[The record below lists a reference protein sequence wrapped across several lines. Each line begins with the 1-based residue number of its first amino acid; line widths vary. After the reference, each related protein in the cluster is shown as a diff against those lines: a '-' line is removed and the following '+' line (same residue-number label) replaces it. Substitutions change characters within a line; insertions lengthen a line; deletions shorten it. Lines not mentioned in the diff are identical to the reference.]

1 MSENPQ
7 SEESITEE
15 FRRLGINLVSALQTA
30 WEAPER
36 KKLQDELTSGLNEL
50 GSTLRREV
58 EQFSSS
64 DTGQRIKGDVE
75 QFGDKIRSAETT
87 SKVRGEL
94 IHALHLANSEIQRV
108 IDNWTESE
116 SDSESADPNKTASN
130 DSPPVQE

>member
-75 QFGDKIRSAETT
+75 QFGEKIRSAETT

-94 IHALHLANSEIQRV
+94 IHALQLANTEIQRV

-116 SDSESADPNKTASN
+116 SNSEAADPNKTASN
-130 DSPPVQE
+130 DAPPVQE

>member
-75 QFGDKIRSAETT
+75 QFGEKIRSAETT

-94 IHALHLANSEIQRV
+94 IHALQLANTEIQRV
-108 IDNWTESE
+108 IDNWTESK
-116 SDSESADPNKTASN
+116 SNSEAADPNKTASN
-130 DSPPVQE
+130 DAPPVQE